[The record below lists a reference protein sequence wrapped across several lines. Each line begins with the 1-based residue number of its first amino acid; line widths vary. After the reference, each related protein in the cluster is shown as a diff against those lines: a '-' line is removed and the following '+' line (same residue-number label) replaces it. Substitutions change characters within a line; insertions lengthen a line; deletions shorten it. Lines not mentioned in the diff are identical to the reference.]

1 MLDLCRRYAHA
12 SLDRRCRVTVGG
24 IPVKIE
30 VMAGLRDAQ
39 VWPHWIEQYRTHRA
53 VYFGAY
59 WTWTPNS
66 PFRLVASHSRGRLE
80 YTTPRDFQC
89 LVRLRRD
96 MTERLCAVRD
106 SIAQELVAIARACPS
121 VVDQRWQPLAFE
133 FDVPAAELAIA
144 IGEAQAAP
152 ARLSA
157 PSEVYAALEA
167 CDELAVMNPVIRAWE
182 LWQVLQLWEAGLD
195 LVTDTMADL
204 IRELDHL
211 TPAELSFA
219 AQGEISARQVAALEL
234 NQRLERG
241 LLGDPRRCAS
251 QWGQWSRAERMWS
264 KLARTEADR
273 TRPDAGYR
281 YANGLPLLLA

>member
-1 MLDLCRRYAHA
+1 M
-12 SLDRRCRVTVGG
+12 
-24 IPVKIE
+24 K

-39 VWPHWIEQYRTHRA
+39 VWPNWIEQYRAHRA

-66 PFRLVASHSRGRLE
+66 PFRLVANHAHGRLE
-80 YTTPRDFQC
+80 YTSPRDFQS

-106 SIAQELVAIARACPS
+106 SIAHELAVIARSCPS
-121 VVDQRWQPLAFE
+121 VVDQRWQPLAAE

-144 IGEAQAAP
+144 VGEAQSAP
-152 ARLSA
+152 ARLPA

-211 TPAELSFA
+211 SPAELSFA
-219 AQGEISARQVAALEL
+219 AQGEIGARQVASLEL

-241 LLGDPRRCAS
+241 LLGDPRRCSS
-251 QWGQWSRAERMWS
+251 QWGQWGRAERMWS
-264 KLARTEADR
+264 KLARTEAEQS
-273 TRPDAGYR
+273 RPDAGYR

>member
-1 MLDLCRRYAHA
+1 MLDLCRRYALA
-12 SLDRRCRVTVGG
+12 NSGRRCRVTAGG
-24 IPVKIE
+24 TPAKIRF
-30 VMAGLRDAQ
+30 MAGVYDAQ
-39 VWPHWIEQYRTHRA
+39 VWPHWIEQYRSHRA

-66 PFRLVASHSRGRLE
+66 PFRLVANYSRGRLE
-80 YTTPRDFQC
+80 YTTPRDFLC
-89 LVRLRRD
+89 LLRLRRD
-96 MTERLCAVRD
+96 MTERQCAVRD
-106 SIAQELVAIARACPS
+106 SIAQELGKIARACPS

-157 PSEVYAALEA
+157 PAEVHAALEA
-167 CDELAVMNPVIRAWE
+167 CNELAVMNPVIRAWE

-211 TPAELSFA
+211 SPDELSFA
-219 AQGEISARQVAALEL
+219 THGEISARQIVALEL

-241 LLGDPRRCAS
+241 LPGDPRRCAS

-264 KLARTEADR
+264 KLARTEADQ

-281 YANGLPLLLA
+281 YANGLPLRLA